1 MIAYIQ
7 GYLDYKSPAYVIIE
21 ANGIGYQINISLN
34 TYENIK
40 DLNEARLYTHL
51 QIKEDA
57 HSLYGFADPKEKEM
71 FLLLIS
77 ISGVGAAT
85 GINILSSISI
95 KDIHRAILHEDIVS
109 LNSVKG
115 IGAKTAK
122 RIILELKDKMVK
134 LDVDD
139 SPELIPSEDNIVKD
153 EALQALITLG
163 FTKGSA
169 EKAIEK
175 IIKQN
180 ASKEIAVEEIIR
192 LALKGA

>member
-7 GYLDYKSPAYVIIE
+7 GYIDFKSPAYVVME
-21 ANGIGYQINISLN
+21 AGNIGYHINISLQ
-34 TYENIK
+34 TYEVIK
-40 DLNEARLYTHL
+40 ELNEARLYTHL

-57 HSLYGFADPKEKEM
+57 HTLYGFAEEKEKEM

-85 GINILSSISI
+85 AINILSSISI
-95 KDIHRAILHEDIVS
+95 KEIHTAILHEDIVA
-109 LNSVKG
+109 LNNIKG

-134 LDVDD
+134 LDVED
-139 SPELIPSEDNIVKD
+139 SPELIPSEDNIIKD

-169 EKAIEK
+169 EKVITR
-175 IIKQN
+175 IFKQS
-180 ASKEIAVEEIIR
+180 ADKDLSVEDIIR
-192 LALKGA
+192 LALQGM

>member
-1 MIAYIQ
+1 
-7 GYLDYKSPAYVIIE
+7 
-21 ANGIGYQINISLN
+21 
-34 TYENIK
+34 
-40 DLNEARLYTHL
+40 
-51 QIKEDA
+51 
-57 HSLYGFADPKEKEM
+57 
-71 FLLLIS
+71 
-77 ISGVGAAT
+77 
-85 GINILSSISI
+85 
-95 KDIHRAILHEDIVS
+95 
-109 LNSVKG
+109 
-115 IGAKTAK
+115 
-122 RIILELKDKMVK
+122 MVK

-180 ASKEIAVEEIIR
+180 AGKEIAVEEIIR

>member
-21 ANGIGYQINISLN
+21 ANGIGYQIDISLN

-180 ASKEIAVEEIIR
+180 AGKEIAVEEIIR

>member
-180 ASKEIAVEEIIR
+180 AGKEIAVEEIIR

>member
-21 ANGIGYQINISLN
+21 ANSVGYQINISLN

-134 LDVDD
+134 LDVDN

-180 ASKEIAVEEIIR
+180 AGKEIAVEEIIR

>member
-40 DLNEARLYTHL
+40 DLNEARLYTNL

-57 HSLYGFADPKEKEM
+57 HSIYGFADPKEKEM

-139 SPELIPSEDNIVKD
+139 SPELIQSEDNIVKD

-180 ASKEIAVEEIIR
+180 AGKEIAVEEIIR

>member
-21 ANGIGYQINISLN
+21 ANSVGYQINISLN

-85 GINILSSISI
+85 GLNILSSISI

-180 ASKEIAVEEIIR
+180 AGKEIAVEEIIR

>member
-21 ANGIGYQINISLN
+21 ANSVGYQINISLN

-134 LDVDD
+134 LDVDN

-153 EALQALITLG
+153 EALQALVTLG

-180 ASKEIAVEEIIR
+180 AGKEIAVEEIIR

>member
-21 ANGIGYQINISLN
+21 ANSVGYQINISLN

-134 LDVDD
+134 LDIDD

-180 ASKEIAVEEIIR
+180 AGKEIAVEEIIR

>member
-21 ANGIGYQINISLN
+21 ANSVGYQINISLN

-57 HSLYGFADPKEKEM
+57 HSLYGFVDPKEKEM

-109 LNSVKG
+109 LNNVKG

-139 SPELIPSEDNIVKD
+139 STELIPSEDNIVKD

-180 ASKEIAVEEIIR
+180 AGKEIAVEEIIR
-192 LALKGA
+192 LALKGS

>member
-57 HSLYGFADPKEKEM
+57 HSIYGFADPKEKEM

-139 SPELIPSEDNIVKD
+139 SPELIHSEDNIVKD

-180 ASKEIAVEEIIR
+180 AGKEIAVEEIIR

>member
-1 MIAYIQ
+1 
-7 GYLDYKSPAYVIIE
+7 
-21 ANGIGYQINISLN
+21 
-34 TYENIK
+34 
-40 DLNEARLYTHL
+40 
-51 QIKEDA
+51 
-57 HSLYGFADPKEKEM
+57 
-71 FLLLIS
+71 
-77 ISGVGAAT
+77 
-85 GINILSSISI
+85 
-95 KDIHRAILHEDIVS
+95 LHEDIVS

-180 ASKEIAVEEIIR
+180 AGKEIAVEEIIR

>member
-21 ANGIGYQINISLN
+21 ANSVGYQINISLN
-34 TYENIK
+34 TYANIK

-57 HSLYGFADPKEKEM
+57 HSLYGFVDPKEKEM

-109 LNSVKG
+109 LNNVKG

-139 SPELIPSEDNIVKD
+139 STELIPSEDNIVKD

-180 ASKEIAVEEIIR
+180 AGKEIAVEEIIR
-192 LALKGA
+192 LALKGS

>member
-34 TYENIK
+34 TYENIN

-180 ASKEIAVEEIIR
+180 AGKEIAVEEIIR

>member
-21 ANGIGYQINISLN
+21 ANSVGYQINISLN

-180 ASKEIAVEEIIR
+180 AGKEIAVEEIIR